1 MDYCQLAKINL
12 DFNDF
17 TTIINIDIGTK
28 SGNFLALCDFI
39 TKSNNSRLNRIPMH
53 RGTNVINITDFGIEA
68 KIVDH
73 DSDFL

>member
-12 DFNDF
+12 DVNVFRI
-17 TTIINIDIGTK
+17 TISNDIGTK

-39 TKSNNSRLNRIPMH
+39 GQRHKNASNRIPMH
-53 RGTNVINITDFGIEA
+53 SGTNVINITDFGIEA
-68 KIVDH
+68 KAVDH